1 MGPDEAARFISERVR
16 IDRVDIVAAKA
27 FVLGVSEVDTIRLAD
42 AWVNERI
49 GMLGKKVRLDDDQP
63 AERVLEEHAKA
74 VVLRLACFQS
84 IWELVASGLLF
95 PAGPSVGWTARLGWE
110 TSHGAGGL
118 PLDHIRFNYLE
129 KVVRPL
135 TEAASTLADAD
146 LFLRELD
153 LPNLEQGIS
162 AALAL
167 AVSCLRQDLFVPALA
182 MLAAAAEGA
191 WIESGKALVEAAA
204 RQDRAVKKA
213 HDVLTDDLIG
223 IGQKVQVVT
232 ELYTRQDLFQEV
244 RRRSEVSVSQLQEV
258 ASWTSVVRDSRNVL
272 HWGRAAAIQ
281 NDYAKTAS
289 LLMAAAQAMKTL
301 ESIRLASKAVA
312 ADSGQGG
319 V

>member
-16 IDRVDIVAAKA
+16 VDRVDIVTAKA
-27 FVLGVSEVDTIRLAD
+27 FVLNASEVDTMRLAD

-49 GMLGKKVRLDDDQP
+49 GMLGKKVRLDADQP
-63 AERVLEEHAKA
+63 ERVLEEHSKA
-74 VVLRLACFQS
+74 IALRLACFQG

-95 PAGPSVGWTARLGWE
+95 PAGPSAGWTAQLGWE
-110 TSHGAGGL
+110 TPRGGGGL
-118 PLDHIRFNYLE
+118 SLDHIRFNYLE

-135 TEAASTLADAD
+135 TEAPSTLADAD

-153 LPNLEQGIS
+153 LPDLEQGVS

-167 AVSCLRQDLFVPALA
+167 AVSCLRRDLFVPALA

-191 WIESGKALVEAAA
+191 WIESGKALVEAAT
-204 RQDRAVKKA
+204 RQDRAVQKA
-213 HDVLTDDLIG
+213 RDVLTDDLAG

-232 ELYTRQDLFQEV
+232 DLYIRQDLFQEV

-272 HWGRAAAIQ
+272 HWGRAAAIR

-289 LLMAAAQAMKTL
+289 LLMAAVQAMKTL

-312 ADSGQGG
+312 ADSNQGG
-319 V
+319 P

>member
-27 FVLGVSEVDTIRLAD
+27 FVLDASEVDTIQLAD

-49 GMLGKKVRLDDDQP
+49 GMLGKKVRLDADQP
-63 AERVLEEHAKA
+63 ERVLEEHAKA

-95 PAGPSVGWTARLGWE
+95 PAGLSVGWTARLGWE
-110 TSHGAGGL
+110 TSRGGGGL
-118 PLDHIRFNYLE
+118 ALDHIRFNYLE
-129 KVVRPL
+129 KVARPL
-135 TEAASTLADAD
+135 TEAPSTLADAD

-153 LPNLEQGIS
+153 LPSLEQGIS
-162 AALAL
+162 TALAL
-167 AVSCLRQDLFVPALA
+167 AVSCLRQDLFVPSLA

-213 HDVLTDDLIG
+213 HDVLTDDLAG

-244 RRRSEVSVSQLQEV
+244 RRRSEVSPSQLQEV

-272 HWGRAAAIQ
+272 HWGRAAAIR

-312 ADSGQGG
+312 ADSSQGG

>member
-27 FVLGVSEVDTIRLAD
+27 FVLGASEVDTIRLAD

-49 GMLGKKVRLDDDQP
+49 GMLGKKVRLDADQP
-63 AERVLEEHAKA
+63 ERILEEHAKA
-74 VVLRLACFQS
+74 VALRLACFQS

-95 PAGPSVGWTARLGWE
+95 PAGPSVEWTARLGWE
-110 TSHGAGGL
+110 TSRGAGGL

-135 TEAASTLADAD
+135 TETSSTLADAD
-146 LFLRELD
+146 LFLRELG
-153 LPNLEQGIS
+153 LPSLEQGIS

-167 AVSCLRQDLFVPALA
+167 AVSCLRRELFVPALA

-191 WIESGKALVEAAA
+191 WIESGKALIEAAT
-204 RQDRAVKKA
+204 RQDGAVQKA
-213 HDVLTDDLIG
+213 RDILTDDLGG
-223 IGQKVQVVT
+223 IGQKVQAVT
-232 ELYTRQDLFQEV
+232 NLYMRNDLFQEV

-258 ASWTSVVRDSRNVL
+258 ALWTSVVRDSRNVL
-272 HWGRAAAIQ
+272 HWGRPAAIH